1 MNIYSILQLAQE
13 LIQKPS
19 ISPDDHGCQTIL
31 IERLK
36 KLNFSI
42 EVMYFK
48 DTTNLWALHGE
59 DKRKTLVFAG
69 HTDVVPAGDQKN
81 WNFPPFQPTLNN
93 GFLYG
98 RGAADMKGSL
108 AAMIIAAEKFIKNF
122 PSHPGRLAFLITS
135 DEEDKATNGTVKVIN
150 TLIKRNETINY
161 CIVGEPSSTKKIGD
175 TIKNGRRGSLNITLI
190 IKGEQG
196 HIAYP
201 NSINNPILIAL
212 PFLSELVKKKWDTG
226 NIFFP
231 PTSMQI
237 ANIYS
242 DIQSNNTTPSKL
254 VIKFNFRFSNELTAK
269 KIKQKIEKILKK
281 YQLNYKLYCSL
292 SANPFLTKG
301 GELINIVCKVIE
313 KHCGYYPKLST
324 DGGTS
329 DARFII
335 DIGAQVIELGPLNKS
350 IHKANE
356 CISVKDLQKLSFIY
370 YKIAKKILL
379 N

>member
-1 MNIYSILQLAQE
+1 MTIYPIIQLTKE

-19 ISPDDHGCQTIL
+19 ISPNDNGCQTIL

-42 EVMYFK
+42 EIMFFE
-48 DTTNLWALHGE
+48 DTTNLWAFHG
-59 DKRKTLVFAG
+59 DKGKTLVFAG
-69 HTDVVPAGDQKN
+69 HTDVVPAGDTKN
-81 WNFPPFQPTLNN
+81 WNFPPFQAKLNN

-108 AAMIIAAEKFIKNF
+108 AAMIIAAEKFIRDF

-135 DEEDKATNGTVKVIN
+135 DEEDKATNGTVKVIHE
-150 TLIKRNETINY
+150 LIKRNEKINY
-161 CIVGEPSSTKKIGD
+161 CIVGEPSSAIKLGD
-175 TIKNGRRGSLNITLI
+175 TIKNGRRGSLNATLI
-190 IKGEQG
+190 IHGTQG

-201 NSINNPILIAL
+201 HLINNPILISL
-212 PFLSELVKKKWDTG
+212 PFLNELVKKKWDTG

-237 ANIYS
+237 VNIYS
-242 DIQSNNTTPSKL
+242 DTQSNNITPSKL
-254 VIKFNFRFSNELTAK
+254 VIKLNFRFSNELSAEKIKK
-269 KIKQKIEKILKK
+269 KIERILKK
-281 YQLNYKLYCSL
+281 HQLNFKLDCSL
-292 SANPFLTKG
+292 SAPPFLTKG
-301 GELINIVCKVIE
+301 KKLVNIACEVIE
-313 KHCGYYPKLST
+313 QYCGYRPKLST

-335 DIGAQVIELGPLNKS
+335 DIGAQVIELGHLNKT

-356 CISVKDLQKLSFIY
+356 CISIEDLRKLSLIY
-370 YKIAKKILL
+370 YKITKKILL